1 MDTNYTTQLFT
12 SILFFAPGALLLAG
26 LAFVGILM
34 AFEKLFDRNERTLI
48 QPLNTQNA
56 NLTRTTNPAPGR
68 IVATLKQSQHEQPAA
83 KRQHHANK

>member
-34 AFEKLFDRNERTLI
+34 AFEKAL
-48 QPLNTQNA
+48 QPQDMA
-56 NLTRTTNPAPGR
+56 TTDLAANPAPGR
-68 IVATLKQSQHEQPAA
+68 IVAALKQGQPVAQ
-83 KRQHHANK
+83 RHNANQ